1 MYFVTENIAEFQKSQ
16 KCGCESQN
24 TQQNRDL
31 VSAMQLGQSVQ
42 LVVAMNGVYGKT
54 GSYHYIGQIL
64 QPRVKEIAGEMFCL
78 CTEVV
83 CLKKC
88 EEELASVHAENVALK
103 ERNAL
108 LLESQ
113 EHHHTF
119 TLDTCQHAHTQ
130 HMELLNISNKF
141 YEWAKEWSNAEKDMT
156 EFVGAE
162 EHKFE

>member
-31 VSAMQLGQSVQ
+31 
-42 LVVAMNGVYGKT
+42 
-54 GSYHYIGQIL
+54 
-64 QPRVKEIAGEMFCL
+64 
-78 CTEVV
+78 
-83 CLKKC
+83 
-88 EEELASVHAENVALK
+88 ENVMLK
-103 ERNAL
+103 ERNTL

-119 TLDTCQHAHTQ
+119 TLDMCQHAHTQ
-130 HMELLNISNKF
+130 HMELLNVSNKF

-156 EFVGAE
+156 EFVGTE
-162 EHKFE
+162 ECKFE